1 MTHQVFSILME
12 ILNKYQWFFI
22 FLPLVIGIFS
32 FRKFQRG
39 TKYIFY
45 FVAFGSFSELLTRL
59 LHRWLNLIDNTMPI
73 GHIYIPVSFL
83 LAVLFY
89 SNRLKGFINEKIIVA
104 ITVVFIIFSAI
115 NSLLIQSFYSF
126 PSYSGA
132 IGALILIGF
141 SILLFARIMAEGNIK
156 KLANEPA
163 VWINS
168 GILIYYTS
176 NFFFYILY
184 NILLENSVEFLIQ
197 TIFIFN
203 IFYVI
208 FYILIAIGFWK
219 TNQKKS
225 T

>member
-1 MTHQVFSILME
+1 M
-12 ILNKYQWFFI
+12 
-22 FLPLVIGIFS
+22 PL
-32 FRKFQRG
+32 
-39 TKYIFY
+39 
-45 FVAFGSFSELLTRL
+45 
-59 LHRWLNLIDNTMPI
+59 

-83 LAVLFY
+83 LASLFC
-89 SNRLKGFINEKIIVA
+89 STRLKGFISEKIIA
-104 ITVVFIIFSAI
+104 GITVIFILFSTV
-115 NSLLIQSFYSF
+115 NSFFIQSYYSF

-141 SILLFARIMAEGNIK
+141 SILLFARIMAEANIK

-184 NILLENSVEFLIQ
+184 NILLENSVEFLLQ

-219 TNQKKS
+219 SKSYKKH
-225 T
+225 TK